1 MQKESGETLF
11 LPTLVYYQ
19 KLEQKQ
25 FRSAC
30 KKIRDK
36 SLVIKSEGFF
46 GLKEGEMQENGG
58 REWYKERGKYNIES
72 RIEFPDPM
80 FMT

>member
-1 MQKESGETLF
+1 MHKESGETLF

-19 KLEQKQ
+19 KLDHN
-25 FRSAC
+25 SSLHA

-36 SLVIKSEGFF
+36 SLVIKSEDFF

-58 REWYKERGKYNIES
+58 EWCKERGKYNIES
-72 RIEFPDPM
+72 RIEFPGPM

>member
-1 MQKESGETLF
+1 MHKESGETLF

-19 KLEQKQ
+19 KLDHN
-25 FRSAC
+25 SSLHA